1 MWNSFE
7 KIHFFSI
14 VSFFCLQYCHGNTTE
29 AVRFHRLPI
38 QVIPTSYDLQILLPS
53 FSGNFNYQG
62 RVIID
67 IFVIERTN
75 VIILNYDGLSIDSE
89 KTEFLI
95 YEIDNLTILSQSC
108 DSDKQFFTILFN
120 QKLKVG
126 NYKLFLYFHGEVR
139 NDLFGFYKSSYKVRN
154 ETRWMGVT
162 QFSQTFVRRA
172 FPCFDEPYMKA
183 TFKLHFGHYRNQTIT
198 SNTVTKRIS
207 PTNTSNYIITSMK
220 KTPKMSTYLI
230 GWSVHDFNYHES
242 VDLPGFGLWARE
254 TMAEKGLLAL
264 QEGRLIYLAL
274 ESYFNIE
281 NPIKKNDT

>member
-1 MWNSFE
+1 M
-7 KIHFFSI
+7 
-14 VSFFCLQYCHGNTTE
+14 QYCHGNTTE

-154 ETRWMGVT
+154 ETR
-162 QFSQTFVRRA
+162 
-172 FPCFDEPYMKA
+172 
-183 TFKLHFGHYRNQTIT
+183 
-198 SNTVTKRIS
+198 
-207 PTNTSNYIITSMK
+207 NTSNYIITSMK